1 MKIMDYVSYE
11 VKTAKSELGFRF
23 RKITLSRL
31 IKALRRKGYVINW
44 YSESGQLLSLYGLL
58 NETASAD
65 SVSVIDDSGNVMI
78 FIDDALP
85 EELKV
90 FTILH
95 ELGHIKLNHD
105 SRNIIKEH
113 QEKESDLFAIKFLL
127 NTCKRYIYILVSFLT
142 SIALLICLVGFAF
155 FNADRTIPT
164 PVSSQPVVSTD
175 VNATYY
181 WTESGTV
188 YHYYVDC
195 QSLKHS
201 TNILNGSLSQAQK
214 EKDRLCKFCERR
226 CEEN

>member
-1 MKIMDYVSYE
+1 MDYVSYE
-11 VKTAKSELGFRF
+11 VKIAKSELGFRF
-23 RKITLSRL
+23 RKITFSRL
-31 IKALRRKGYVINW
+31 IKVLRRKGYVINW
-44 YSESGQLLSLYGLL
+44 YSESEQLLSLYGLL
-58 NETASAD
+58 NEAASAD

-105 SRNIIKEH
+105 NRHIIKEH

-127 NTCKRYIYILVSFLT
+127 NTCKSYIYILVSLLI

-155 FNADRTIPT
+155 FNTDRTIPT
-164 PVSSQPVVSTD
+164 PASSQPVVSTD

-188 YHYYVDC
+188 YHYYADC

-201 TNILNGSLSQAQK
+201 ANILNGSLSKAQK
-214 EKDRLCKFCERR
+214 SKDRLCKFCERR
-226 CEEN
+226 CEENVK